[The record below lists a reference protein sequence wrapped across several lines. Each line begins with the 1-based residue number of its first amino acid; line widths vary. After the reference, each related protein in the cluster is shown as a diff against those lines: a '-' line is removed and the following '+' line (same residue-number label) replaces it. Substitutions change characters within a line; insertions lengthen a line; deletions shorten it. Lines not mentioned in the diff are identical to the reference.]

1 MKKIKNL
8 STMDFSFGIHA
19 SIHSQANAKP
29 FKNRPTKK
37 QLHNHSAQLIK
48 IFRSQVQTIPED
60 RTNPRNRRSGA
71 FKVGA
76 KPPVHTRSI
85 TVSQNR
91 ASFAETMNTRGRP
104 KGAYRLQP
112 LSVTIREERERLSR
126 LKERAHHRGSPQRM
140 RSGAFGS
147 RGSISFLLLFFRE
160 CVDFFRW
167 A

>member
-112 LSVTIREERERLSR
+112 LSVTIREERETFAVERTRASSR
-126 LKERAHHRGSPQRM
+126 ESATHAQRGIR
-140 RSGAFGS
+140 
-147 RGSISFLLLFFRE
+147 
-160 CVDFFRW
+160 
-167 A
+167 